1 VAVVVLQRQ
10 TTCPLQSCIQ
20 PRVGTSGCGDGP
32 VGIVVIQVFGRRP
45 HTLNRY
51 VVSVVGR

>member
-10 TTCPLQSCIQ
+10 RTCPLQSCIQ

-45 HTLNRY
+45 HNLNRY